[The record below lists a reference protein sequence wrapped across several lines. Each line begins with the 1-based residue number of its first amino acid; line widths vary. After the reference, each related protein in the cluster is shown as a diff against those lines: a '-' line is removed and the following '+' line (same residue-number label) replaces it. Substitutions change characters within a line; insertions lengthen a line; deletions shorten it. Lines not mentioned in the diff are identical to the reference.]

1 MIPGN
6 WREVDILL
14 TKVDILLTN
23 SLHGSLICVPFV
35 RYEVTSLFYKGSRY
49 KRVLVQH
56 CMYPYLRVR
65 CNA

>member
-35 RYEVTSLFYKGSRY
+35 RYEVTSWYNIVCTLIC
-49 KRVLVQH
+49 VLDVMH
-56 CMYPYLRVR
+56 SIVSF
-65 CNA
+65 